1 MQLKQT
7 LFAIAFASL
16 SFALQAQTAS
26 NEFLPA
32 DNITEIENVTI
43 SESDWTFYMDA
54 ENKTYFIDFET
65 ISVNLNDVK
74 VYNEKG
80 DVVKEDKLWDLPV
93 NTIYELDFQD
103 FEPGEY
109 TIELRTYTGKITKEV
124 MIAD

>member
-7 LFAIAFASL
+7 LFAIAFASS

-26 NEFLPA
+26 NEFLPS

-103 FEPGEY
+103 MEPGEY